1 MTFEEFTSRFSTEEQ
16 CREYLIELKWPR
28 GFRCPKCGSEKAWS
42 VGDVLYECRECGHQA
57 SVIAGTIFQ
66 DTRKPLKTWF
76 TAIWWVTTQ
85 KYGASA
91 AGLRQ
96 VLGLKSYQT
105 AWTWLHKIRKA
116 MVRPGREELSGT
128 IEVDETYIGGAESGG
143 KRGRGTGNKALVAIA
158 VELDGKRLGRVRMR
172 MIEEAS
178 AETLKTFIG
187 ENISKGSKIITDGW
201 SGYSKLEAD
210 GYEHEIYKR
219 NDATRTE
226 ETLPHVHLVVS
237 LVKRWLLGTHQGA
250 VQPKHLQGYL
260 EEYTFRFN
268 RKNAAKRGL
277 LFYRL
282 LENAMQ
288 VEPLTYKKLVQI

>member
-1 MTFEEFTSRFSTEEQ
+1 MPQ
-16 CREYLIELKWPR
+16 M
-28 GFRCPKCGSEKAWS
+28 
-42 VGDVLYECRECGHQA
+42 RECGHQA